1 MNKQKRFFLAGLSVV
16 AAGTLA
22 EFVSGHAWAG
32 VLGPQRPVMPSPPAA
47 SDPDGGLPQNA
58 PATPLA
64 GPNLDPR
71 IDPKQILEHNDSQ
84 IHDSVEKLYF
94 LAAQLKAEVE
104 RTNSS
109 NVLSLAM
116 VQKCEQIE
124 KYAKQVKSLAKGG

>member
-1 MNKQKRFFLAGLSVV
+1 M
-16 AAGTLA
+16 
-22 EFVSGHAWAG
+22 
-32 VLGPQRPVMPSPPAA
+32 
-47 SDPDGGLPQNA
+47 PQNA

-104 RTNSS
+104 RTNSQ

-124 KYAKQVKSLAKGG
+124 KYAKQIKGLAKGGVIAQRSGPQSKTDWFCRSAKSRVNLNPQQSPLRP

>member
-1 MNKQKRFFLAGLSVV
+1 
-16 AAGTLA
+16 
-22 EFVSGHAWAG
+22 
-32 VLGPQRPVMPSPPAA
+32 MPSPPAA
-47 SDPDGGLPQNA
+47 SNPEGGLPQNA

-64 GPNLDPR
+64 
-71 IDPKQILEHNDSQ
+71 DPKQILEHNDSQ

-104 RTNSS
+104 RTNSQI
-109 NVLSLAM
+109 VLSLAM

>member
-1 MNKQKRFFLAGLSVV
+1 M
-16 AAGTLA
+16 
-22 EFVSGHAWAG
+22 
-32 VLGPQRPVMPSPPAA
+32 
-47 SDPDGGLPQNA
+47 PQNA

-104 RTNSS
+104 RTNSQ

-124 KYAKQVKSLAKGG
+124 KYAKQIKGLAKGA

>member
-1 MNKQKRFFLAGLSVV
+1 MNKQKRFFLTGLSCVV
-16 AAGTLA
+16 AGTLA
-22 EFVSGHAWAG
+22 ELMAGHAWAG

-47 SDPDGGLPQNA
+47 SDPEGGLPQNA

-64 GPNLDPR
+64 
-71 IDPKQILEHNDSQ
+71 DPKQILEHNDSQ

-104 RTNSS
+104 RTNSQI
-109 NVLSLAM
+109 VLSLAM